1 MRSSRLKIILSMAL
15 IVSVLFGCG
24 DKFETIQPPGV
35 VAQKSAPVQ
44 SLISASAISTNQTR
58 ALFSL
63 ATNVDVSSKASLFE
77 LRKEG
82 ILIHPGETRPAKV
95 SFKLSRSYKK
105 LIIRSFI
112 ATLPAD
118 ANAIKEAGTVG
129 VEFLLD
135 GKSAGRF
142 MVDRDSTNIKT
153 LDLTDVDVLTV
164 VVDNGDGKP
173 WFDWFMLG
181 VVDSK

>member
-1 MRSSRLKIILSMAL
+1 MKLSILKIILPIAL
-15 IVSVLFGCG
+15 PVLVLFGCG
-24 DKFETIQPPGV
+24 DKFDIIQPPGA
-35 VAQKSAPVQ
+35 VAEKSDPVQ
-44 SLISASAISTNQTR
+44 SLASAISTDQTR

-63 ATNVDVSSKASLFE
+63 ATNIDVSSKASLFE

-82 ILIHPGETRPAKV
+82 ILIHPGETRPTKV
-95 SFKLSRSYKK
+95 SFKLSRIYQK
-105 LIIRSFI
+105 LIIRPFI

-118 ANAIKEAGTVG
+118 ATAIKEAGTVG